1 MVMWLHG
8 KCSTKTNFDVFKS
21 LSKRTRKFFRLIAT
35 RGGSSSPKSYPFCGN
50 FTYSFVYYLD
60 VFRIFSSREV
70 HLIESFSYE
79 PRRGG
84 GGTLVRRGGAPLE
97 YTTHNEFKV
106 FMKSSYKIFISAM
119 IFTTKK
125 FPSKYLTSSLWSWK
139 IRIETIDSYEDYNGE
154 TDFNIVFTPLCIV
167 PCALV

>member
-35 RGGSSSPKSYPFCGN
+35 RGGSSSSPKSYPFCGN

-79 PRRGG
+79 TAAAAPWRG
-84 GGTLVRRGGAPLE
+84 AAHPLNILP
-97 YTTHNEFKV
+97 TMSPKFLW
-106 FMKSSYKIFISAM
+106 SLRIRIFISAM

-125 FPSKYLTSSLWSWK
+125 FPSTYVRPAFEVEKSRSKQL
-139 IRIETIDSYEDYNGE
+139 IRI
-154 TDFNIVFTPLCIV
+154 
-167 PCALV
+167 

>member
-1 MVMWLHG
+1 MVMGLHG

-35 RGGSSSPKSYPFCGN
+35 RGGSSSSSSSSPKSYPFCGN

-79 PRRGG
+79 PRWRRHVGKARRG
-84 GGTLVRRGGAPLE
+84 GGAPLE
-97 YTTHNEFKV
+97 YTNHNGNKF
-106 FMKSSYKIFISAM
+106 FMKSSDKNLQGF
-119 IFTTKK
+119 
-125 FPSKYLTSSLWSWK
+125 SL
-139 IRIETIDSYEDYNGE
+139 
-154 TDFNIVFTPLCIV
+154 
-167 PCALV
+167 

>member
-35 RGGSSSPKSYPFCGN
+35 RGGSSSSSPKSYPFCGN

-84 GGTLVRRGGAPLE
+84 GGTLVRCGAPLE
-97 YTTHNEFKV
+97 YTTHNESKV
-106 FMKSSYKIFISAM
+106 FMKFFVLEFSYLQWFSLRKS
-119 IFTTKK
+119 
-125 FPSKYLTSSLWSWK
+125 FPLSTSSLWSWK
-139 IRIETIDSYEDYNGE
+139 ITIETIDSYIKIIMVKQ
-154 TDFNIVFTPLCIV
+154 TST
-167 PCALV
+167 